1 LGAQET
7 AAQNAAVFLLAACYQ
22 RERVATICHPDPER
36 SRRGRTCFLI
46 GARESRSFASLT
58 GRLLRFLQ
66 GSEFCAGCYF
76 EKWDA
81 GREIFPRQA
90 VYSLSIRQKYFSGN
104 EVCAQNRKK
113 GEN

>member
-1 LGAQET
+1 
-7 AAQNAAVFLLAACYQ
+7 
-22 RERVATICHPDPER
+22 
-36 SRRGRTCFLI
+36 
-46 GARESRSFASLT
+46 
-58 GRLLRFLQ
+58 LRFLQ

-81 GREIFPRQA
+81 GREIFLRQA

-113 GEN
+113 SEN